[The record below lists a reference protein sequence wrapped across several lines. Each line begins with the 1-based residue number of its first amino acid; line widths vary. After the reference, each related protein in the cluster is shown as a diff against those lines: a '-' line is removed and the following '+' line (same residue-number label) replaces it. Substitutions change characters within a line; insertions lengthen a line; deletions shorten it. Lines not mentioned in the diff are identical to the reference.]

1 MLLNKRRFMA
11 QSPRIRSG
19 SYMKLDQIDHN
30 ILRHLQEDARITNAD
45 LAEKVGLSPTPCLRR
60 LRRLESEGIIKGY
73 HAELNREALGVNVT
87 VIILVKLE
95 REDERTLRDFEAA
108 IKKRPEVME
117 CYLVTGKFDY
127 FIRVMIPSLS
137 AYEVFLSETILRMP
151 KVATVESSFT
161 LREVERKVV
170 LPTAGTALSR

>member
-1 MLLNKRRFMA
+1 
-11 QSPRIRSG
+11 
-19 SYMKLDQIDHN
+19 MKLDQIDYK
-30 ILRHLQEDARITNAD
+30 ILRHLQDDARMTNAD

-60 LRRLESEGIIKGY
+60 LRRLETDGIIKGY
-73 HAELNREALGVNVT
+73 HAEINRELLGVNVT

-95 REDERTLRDFEAA
+95 REDDATLREFEAQ

-127 FIRVMIPSLS
+127 FIRVVIPSLS

-170 LPTAGTALSR
+170 TPLPASAFRG

>member
-1 MLLNKRRFMA
+1 
-11 QSPRIRSG
+11 
-19 SYMKLDQIDHN
+19 MKLDQIDHK
-30 ILRHLQEDARITNAD
+30 ILIHLQENARITNAE

-60 LRRLESEGIIKGY
+60 LQRLENDGVIRGY
-73 HAELNREALGVNVT
+73 HTEVNREALGVNVT

-95 REDERTLRDFEAA
+95 REDDKTLRDFEAA

-127 FIRVMIPSLS
+127 FVRVVIPTLA
-137 AYEVFLSETILRMP
+137 AYETFLSETILRMP
-151 KVATVESSFT
+151 NVETVESSFT

-170 LPTAGTALSR
+170 IPIPKSVG

>member
-1 MLLNKRRFMA
+1 
-11 QSPRIRSG
+11 
-19 SYMKLDQIDHN
+19 MKLDQIDYK
-30 ILRHLQEDARITNAD
+30 ILRFLQDDARMTNAD

-60 LRRLESEGIIKGY
+60 LRRLETDGIIKGY
-73 HAELNREALGVNVT
+73 HAEINRELLGVNVT

-95 REDERTLRDFEAA
+95 REDDVTLREFEVA

-127 FIRVMIPSLS
+127 FIRVVIPSLS

-161 LREVERKVV
+161 LREVERK
-170 LPTAGTALSR
+170 TAIPLQQPGR